1 MITSSESF
9 ALYSLL
15 SAENNIAYHIPHY
28 QREYTWTKDQ
38 WDALVDDLLEA
49 DEGSGHFLGTIIC
62 VNVSKEVV
70 SETILELID
79 GQQRMTT
86 LSLLL
91 LALYSELRARVE
103 ILDEDSKAEYVN
115 LRKMLVLSNPQR
127 PRLRLQRQNQNQND
141 YLIQLANAGLDIE
154 HDPGSWVG
162 NRKIQKA
169 LKHFQWRISQILTG
183 DAANDVSI
191 LLAFLGR
198 VKQSVLVK
206 LEVASHSDA
215 FTLFES
221 LNNRGVPLT
230 PIDLIKT
237 LLRSL
242 SDKTPGM
249 DVSLA
254 YRQWETWLEYL
265 GDDYGTQERFFRQF
279 YNAFKSDWAMTVPK
293 IPIATRS
300 KLIRIYEHL
309 VRSDLTVFI
318 ERMGIATKAYGR
330 ILGNGENNDRD
341 DAVDVSIRNLSLAQG
356 TPAYMLVLFLL
367 VNQDRYEL
375 SDKNLVEIVKLLV
388 RFFVRRNLTNT
399 PPTYDLDR
407 LFIGVIEKVMALK
420 QEDFFDAIR
429 YSLLEVSASDE
440 DFMDQLRGPIYE
452 ENVAVAR
459 FILVAIAQEEM
470 TKESL
475 LDLWARQRSGEGK
488 QIYVWTV
495 EHILP
500 QGENLPDRWL
510 KMLGG
515 ADEAFEVQSKY
526 AHTIGN
532 LTISGYNSALGNKS
546 FDEKKN
552 RRDKSGKPV
561 GYNNGLNLNQWVFEQ
576 ETWGEKQILERTEHL
591 AARAFHLFRI

>member
-1 MITSSESF
+1 MIRSSESYP
-9 ALYSLL
+9 LYALL
-15 SAENNIAYHIPHY
+15 SSENNIVYHIPAY

-49 DEGSGHFLGTIIC
+49 DEGVGHFLGTIIC
-62 VNVSKEVV
+62 VNASEEVV
-70 SETILELID
+70 SETTLELID

-91 LALYSELRARVE
+91 LAIFSELRERAE
-103 ILDEDSKAEYVN
+103 FHSEDQNAEYVN
-115 LRKMLVLSNPQR
+115 LRKMLVLPNPHR
-127 PRLRLQRQNQNQND
+127 PRIRLQRQNQNQND
-141 YLIQLANAGLDIE
+141 YQIQLANAGMDVA
-154 HDPGSWVG
+154 HNPGSWVG

-169 LKHFQWRISQILTG
+169 LKHFHWRIGQVLTG
-183 DAANDVSI
+183 DSDSDIAF
-191 LLAFLGR
+191 LFEFLGR
-198 VKQSVLVK
+198 VKRSVLVK
-206 LEVASHSDA
+206 LEVGSHSDA

-237 LLRSL
+237 LLLSL
-242 SDKTPGM
+242 ADKTPGM
-249 DVSLA
+249 DVTLA

-279 YNAFKSDWAMTVPK
+279 YNAFKSDWDMVAPK

-309 VRSDLTVFI
+309 VRSDVSVFI
-318 ERMGIATKAYGR
+318 ERMGLATRAYGR
-330 ILGNGENNDRD
+330 ILGNTENNDGED
-341 DAVDVSIRNLSLAQG
+341 SVDLAIRNLYLAQG

-367 VNQDRYEL
+367 VNQERYEL
-375 SDKNLVEIVKLLV
+375 SDKNLVKIVDLLV

-407 LFIGVIEKVMALK
+407 RFIGVIEKVMPLK
-420 QEDFFDAIR
+420 QQDFFDAIR
-429 YSLLEVSASDE
+429 DSLLEVSASDD
-440 DFMDQLRGPIYE
+440 DFMGQLRGPIYE

-459 FILVAIAQEEM
+459 FILVTIAQEEM

-500 QGENLPDRWL
+500 QGENLPNGWV

-515 ADEAFEVQSKY
+515 AEEAFEVQSKY
-526 AHTIGN
+526 VHTLGN

-546 FDEKKN
+546 FDEKKD

-561 GYNNGLNLNQWVFEQ
+561 GYNNGLNLNKWVFEQ
-576 ETWGEKQILERTEHL
+576 STWGEKQILERTEEL
-591 AARAFHLFRI
+591 ASRAFALFRI